1 MRVLFIVPPYPVEE
15 YPALSTGSMY
25 LASVLERN
33 GHQVHVLDLL
43 VSEPREDKV
52 QRALADTRPDLVG
65 ITSVTMTF
73 PVAARIA
80 SWVRRARPEAVV
92 ALGGPHVTFMP
103 ERSLQE
109 CPDADLVVRGE
120 AEQTI
125 QELVQTLESSSDLRG
140 VRGLTFRLQGGIVSS
155 PERPLQEDL
164 DQLPPP
170 AWSLLPLAR
179 YRALQG
185 KVGVLS
191 SRGCPYGCIFCVGH
205 RMVGKKGRFRDP
217 RKVVDEMEWLARV
230 GFSSI
235 GIDDDLFTLKRSHA
249 MAVCEELKSRRL
261 PITWHAFARVDTVSP
276 DLLAAMADAGC
287 TDLLYGVESGS
298 QETLDRIGKG
308 ITLEQVR
315 RAVEMGKRAG
325 LRIFASFVLGLPGE
339 TKESLRRT
347 AHFARSLGCQYGFHV
362 LSPFPGTRIWEEAEA
377 LGVRILTQRWDH
389 YDANR
394 VVTLTGDITASDV
407 EEILAEY
414 DRGIQAYCKAQEDKV
429 RMGTATFQE
438 REEVHRRTLRPLA
451 WEILRQDL
459 LEKHGHVRE
468 PAPRPEAFL
477 QVCLRISQRLPFTF
491 SQVREAMEGWEKE
504 GILRSQPMAG
514 GWLWRWATNQEL
526 METQGHTQENHR
538 DIKGREEP

>member
-191 SRGCPYGCIFCVGH
+191 SRGCTYGCIFCVGH

-249 MAVCEELKSRRL
+249 MAVCEELKSRKL

-468 PAPRPEAFL
+468 PVPRPEAFL